1 MNSQCNGHI
10 YNIKEIM
17 LYTFFK
23 HYISHLSHIV
33 SINCHASIEV
43 CVMVCPMAEYI
54 TVLHTQEEHVI
65 NYVR

>member
-1 MNSQCNGHI
+1 
-10 YNIKEIM
+10 M

-33 SINCHASIEV
+33 SINCHPSIEV